1 MTHSVASAVGEL
13 DPIVKISRKLRVL
26 MTHWDGSGN
35 TPPQRALARELSR
48 RGHDV
53 HVLSHDTL
61 AEAVIADGGRFH
73 TLPSAPQWNPA
84 QPRTNEEE
92 GAFVVQNV
100 VGSSDFAADFLAV
113 RDAVRPDI
121 CLIDAMLISTLN
133 VAIERRLPFA
143 AINHIAWIREG
154 ACAGFLNSIIATLPG
169 AAAGSTFFDLL
180 ERAPLVLATSYPEFG
195 TQRKTASNIHFVGP
209 IREPVARDPWPR
221 RFPDRPFVLVSLS
234 SMFQGQESTL
244 RNICEAVSVL
254 PIEVLVTTG
263 RGIAL
268 DALSVSGDV
277 DVRSFVPHDT
287 VLPSADLVV
296 THAGLGTLMYSAGA
310 GKPTLCLPNGR
321 DQNDNAARVEALGL
335 GRTLSPDAPPA
346 AISSAVMDMLGDQ
359 ALRAVSRSFASG
371 VSRFGELTRAAEL
384 IERAV
389 VAESLPQ
396 EGDMIT
402 SAVVEPTGSDVKLQY
417 RCFQSDLQPEN

>member
-1 MTHSVASAVGEL
+1 MTQAVARAVGEL
-13 DPIVKISRKLRVL
+13 DTIVKRPRGLRIL
-26 MTHWDGSGN
+26 MAHWDGSGN
-35 TPPQRALARELSR
+35 TPPQRALARELHR

-73 TLPSAPQWNPA
+73 ALPSAPQWNPA
-84 QPRTNEEE
+84 EPRTNDEE

-100 VGSSDFAADFLAV
+100 VGSSAFAADFLAV

-180 ERAPLVLATSYPEFG
+180 ELAPLVLATSYPEFG
-195 TQRKTASNIHFVGP
+195 TQRKTASHIHFVGP
-209 IREPVARDPWPR
+209 VREPVAHDPWPR
-221 RFPDRPFVLVSLS
+221 RSPDQPFVLVSLS
-234 SMFQGQESTL
+234 NMFQGQESTL

-263 RGIAL
+263 RGIAPN
-268 DALSVSGDV
+268 ALSVSGGV
-277 DVRSFVPHDT
+277 EARSFVPHDA
-287 VLPSADLVV
+287 VLPFVDLVV
-296 THAGLGTLMYSAGA
+296 THAGFGTLMYSAGA

-346 AISSAVMDMLGDQ
+346 AISSAVMDMLGDE
-359 ALRAVSRSFASG
+359 ALRAASRSFAFG
-371 VSRFGELTRAAEL
+371 VSRFGELTHAADL

-389 VAESLPQ
+389 DHDLGSTRGIGDNAACVTTASASQCLP
-396 EGDMIT
+396 T
-402 SAVVEPTGSDVKLQY
+402 S
-417 RCFQSDLQPEN
+417 F

>member
-1 MTHSVASAVGEL
+1 MTQAVARAVGEL
-13 DPIVKISRKLRVL
+13 DPIVKRPRRLRVL
-26 MTHWDGSGN
+26 MAHWDGSGN
-35 TPPQRALARELSR
+35 TPPQRALARELNR

-73 TLPSAPQWNPA
+73 ALPSAPQWNPA
-84 QPRTNEEE
+84 QPRTSDEE
-92 GAFVVQNV
+92 GAFIVQNV
-100 VGSSDFAADFLAV
+100 VGSSAFAADFLAV

-154 ACAGFLNSIIATLPG
+154 ACAGFLNSIVATLPG

-195 TQRKTASNIHFVGP
+195 TQRKTASHIHFVGP
-209 IREPVARDPWPR
+209 IREPVAHDPWPR
-221 RFPDRPFVLVSLS
+221 RSPDRPFVLVSLS

-244 RNICEAVSVL
+244 QNICEAVSVL

-263 RGIAL
+263 RGIAP

-277 DVRSFVPHDT
+277 EARSFVPHDA
-287 VLPSADLVV
+287 VLPSVDLVV
-296 THAGLGTLMYSAGA
+296 THAGFGTLMYSAGA

-321 DQNDNAARVEALGL
+321 DQNDNAARVAALGL

-346 AISSAVMDMLGDQ
+346 AISSAVMDMLGDE
-359 ALRAVSRSFASG
+359 ALSAASRSFASG
-371 VSRFGELTRAAEL
+371 VSRFGELTRAAHL

-389 VAESLPQ
+389 DHVLGSAQGIGDNAARITTAGASQCLP
-396 EGDMIT
+396 T
-402 SAVVEPTGSDVKLQY
+402 S
-417 RCFQSDLQPEN
+417 F

>member
-1 MTHSVASAVGEL
+1 
-13 DPIVKISRKLRVL
+13 

-35 TPPQRALARELSR
+35 TPPQRALARELNR

-61 AEAVIADGGRFH
+61 AETVIADGGRFH
-73 TLPSAPQWNPA
+73 TLPSAPQWDPA

-100 VGSSDFAADFLAV
+100 VGSPAFAADFLTV
-113 RDAVRPDI
+113 RDAIHPDI

-169 AAAGSTFFDLL
+169 TAAGSTFFNLL

-195 TQRKTASNIHFVGP
+195 TQRKTPSHIHFVGP
-209 IREPVARDPWPR
+209 IREPVALDPWPR
-221 RFPDRPFVLVSLS
+221 SSPDRPFVLVSLS

-263 RGIAL
+263 RGIAPN
-268 DALSVSGDV
+268 ALSVSGGV
-277 DVRSFVPHDT
+277 EVRSFVPHDA
-287 VLPSADLVV
+287 VLPSVDLVV
-296 THAGLGTLMYSAGA
+296 THAGFGTLMYSAGA

-335 GRTLSPDAPPA
+335 GRTLSPDALPA
-346 AISSAVMDMLGDQ
+346 AISSAVMEMLGDET
-359 ALRAVSRSFASG
+359 LRAASRSFASG
-371 VSRFGELTRAAEL
+371 VSRFGELTRAADL

-389 VAESLPQ
+389 DPVLGPTHGRGDNVACVTTAGSSQSLS
-396 EGDMIT
+396 T
-402 SAVVEPTGSDVKLQY
+402 S
-417 RCFQSDLQPEN
+417 F

>member
-1 MTHSVASAVGEL
+1 MA
-13 DPIVKISRKLRVL
+13 
-26 MTHWDGSGN
+26 HWDGSGN
-35 TPPQRALARELSR
+35 TPPQRALARELNR

-61 AEAVIADGGRFH
+61 AEAVVADGGRFH

-100 VGSSDFAADFLAV
+100 VGSSAFAADFLAV

-154 ACAGFLNSIIATLPG
+154 ACAGLLNSIIATLPE

-180 ERAPLVLATSYPEFG
+180 ERAPLVLATSYREFG
-195 TQRKTASNIHFVGP
+195 TQSKTASNIHFVGP
-209 IREPVARDPWPR
+209 IREPVAHGSWPR
-221 RFPDRPFVLVSLS
+221 RSPDRPFVLVSLS

-263 RGIAL
+263 RGIAP

-277 DVRSFVPHDT
+277 DVRSFVPHDA
-287 VLPSADLVV
+287 VLRSVDLVV
-296 THAGLGTLMYSAGA
+296 THAGFGTLMYSAGA

-346 AISSAVMDMLGDQ
+346 AISSAVMDMLGDE

-389 VAESLPQ
+389 VAESLLHD
-396 EGDMIT
+396 GDMNT
-402 SAVVEPTGSDVKLQY
+402 SAVIEPTG
-417 RCFQSDLQPEN
+417 PESNDAKVARRFLTILA

>member
-1 MTHSVASAVGEL
+1 MA
-13 DPIVKISRKLRVL
+13 
-26 MTHWDGSGN
+26 HWDGSGN
-35 TPPQRALARELSR
+35 TPPQRALARELNR

-73 TLPSAPQWNPA
+73 ALPSAPQWNPA

-100 VGSSDFAADFLAV
+100 VGSAAFAADFLAV
-113 RDAVRPDI
+113 RGAVRPDI

-133 VAIERRLPFA
+133 AAIERRLPFA

-154 ACAGFLNSIIATLPG
+154 ACAGFLNSITAALPG

-195 TQRKTASNIHFVGP
+195 IQPTTASHVHFVGP
-209 IREPVARDPWPR
+209 IREPVAHAPWPR
-221 RFPDRPFVLVSLS
+221 RSPDRPFVLVSLS

-244 RNICEAVSVL
+244 RNICDALSVL

-263 RGIAL
+263 RGIAAK
-268 DALSVSGDV
+268 ALSVSGGV
-277 DVRSFVPHDT
+277 DARSFVPHDA
-287 VLPSADLVV
+287 VLPSVDLVV
-296 THAGLGTLMYSAGA
+296 THAGFGTLMYSAGA

-335 GRTLSPDAPPA
+335 GRTLPPDAAPDV
-346 AISSAVMDMLGDQ
+346 IGSAVMGMLGDE
-359 ALRAVSRSFASG
+359 ALRAASRCFASG
-371 VSRFGELTRAAEL
+371 VSRFGDLTRAADL
-384 IERAV
+384 VERAV
-389 VAESLPQ
+389 DHGLGSAQVI
-396 EGDMIT
+396 GDHAART
-402 SAVVEPTGSDVKLQY
+402 ANTGASQ
-417 RCFQSDLQPEN
+417 CMPGSF

>member
-1 MTHSVASAVGEL
+1 
-13 DPIVKISRKLRVL
+13 
-26 MTHWDGSGN
+26 
-35 TPPQRALARELSR
+35 
-48 RGHDV
+48 
-53 HVLSHDTL
+53 
-61 AEAVIADGGRFH
+61 
-73 TLPSAPQWNPA
+73 
-84 QPRTNEEE
+84 
-92 GAFVVQNV
+92 VQNV
-100 VGSSDFAADFLAV
+100 VGSSAFAADFLAV

-195 TQRKTASNIHFVGP
+195 TQRKTASHIHFVGP
-209 IREPVARDPWPR
+209 IREPVAHEPWPR
-221 RFPDRPFVLVSLS
+221 RSQDRPFVLVSLS

-244 RNICEAVSVL
+244 RNICEALSVL

-263 RGIAL
+263 RGIAP
-268 DALSVSGDV
+268 DALSVSGNV
-277 DVRSFVPHDT
+277 EARSFVPHDA
-287 VLPSADLVV
+287 VLPSVDLVV
-296 THAGLGTLMYSAGA
+296 THAGFGTLMYSAGA

-321 DQNDNAARVEALGL
+321 DQNDDAARVEALGL

-346 AISSAVMDMLGDQ
+346 AISSAVMDMLGDD
-359 ALRAVSRSFASG
+359 ALRAASRSFASG
-371 VSRFGELTRAAEL
+371 VSRFGELTHAADL

-389 VAESLPQ
+389 DHVLGSTQGIGDNAACVTTASASQCLP
-396 EGDMIT
+396 T
-402 SAVVEPTGSDVKLQY
+402 S
-417 RCFQSDLQPEN
+417 F

>member
-1 MTHSVASAVGEL
+1 MTHEIAPAVGEF
-13 DPIVKISRKLRVL
+13 DPIVKRPRRLRVL
-26 MTHWDGSGN
+26 MAHWDGSGN
-35 TPPQRALARELSR
+35 TPPQRALARELNR

-73 TLPSAPQWNPA
+73 ALPSAPQWNPA

-92 GAFVVQNV
+92 GAFVVQHV
-100 VGSSDFAADFLAV
+100 VGSSAFAADFLAV

-154 ACAGFLNSIIATLPG
+154 GCAGFLNSIAATLPG
-169 AAAGSTFFDLL
+169 PAAASTFFDLL
-180 ERAPLVLATSYPEFG
+180 ERAPLVLATSYREFG
-195 TQRKTASNIHFVGP
+195 TQRKTASHIHFVGP
-209 IREPVARDPWPR
+209 IREPVAHDPWPR
-221 RFPDRPFVLVSLS
+221 RSPDLPFVLVSLS

-263 RGIAL
+263 RGIAP

-277 DVRSFVPHDT
+277 VARSFVPHDA
-287 VLPSADLVV
+287 VLPSVDLVV
-296 THAGLGTLMYSAGA
+296 THAGFGTLMYSAGA

-346 AISSAVMDMLGDQ
+346 AISSAVMDMLGDE
-359 ALRAVSRSFASG
+359 ALRAASRSFASG
-371 VSRFGELTRAAEL
+371 VSRFGELTHAADL

-389 VAESLPQ
+389 DQVHGSTRGI
-396 EGDMIT
+396 GDNAACVT
-402 SAVVEPTGSDVKLQY
+402 TASASQRPAAS
-417 RCFQSDLQPEN
+417 F